1 MLIRTVRSDGAVI
14 VDLNGGNASLRI
26 ALGKCLLQECFIDS
40 NQVILVVRELLQ
52 LGQLQ
57 ACGENDQ

>member
-1 MLIRTVRSDGAVI
+1 MLIRAVWGDGAVI

-26 ALGKCLLQECFIDS
+26 ALGKSLLQECFIDS
-40 NQVILVVRELLQ
+40 DQVILVVRELLQ

-57 ACGENDQ
+57 VSIG